1 MTDAPHLL
9 AEDRPDYERV
19 LDAALRDATILDA
32 LRAPGH
38 HLNAEQLRT
47 KAMLAAEDVAAA
59 AGTEYRHY
67 VGLRDDLRRPTPD
80 HAPAAAGPG
89 GLTGELSGR
98 LRADDGAGLFPVLTV
113 LAPILSWS
121 AAALLLLI
129 GYLLRAVRPAL
140 PLGRSVVTAGWAAI
154 AVGIAAMAVGIV
166 GLLLTALRDGA
177 ARPAGQ
183 DPHLADDVEEAR
195 RAWHTALH
203 DRALLPYLH
212 DNLGSDPAL
221 SAQPAGRPVPPDL
234 LSPGY
239 SRPGYSSAGFTSP
252 GVEGITDQEGRTPRT
267 AEFTSPGYSPPGFTG
282 PDEV

>member
-19 LDAALRDATILDA
+19 LDEALRDATILDA
-32 LRAPGH
+32 LRAPEP

-47 KAMLAAEDVAAA
+47 KAMLAAGDVAAA
-59 AGTEYRHY
+59 AAPEYRHY
-67 VGLRDDLRRPTPD
+67 VGLRDDLRHPAAER
-80 HAPAAAGPG
+80 AAAGQPG
-89 GLTGELSGR
+89 GLGGELSGR

-177 ARPAGQ
+177 ARPAGE

-195 RAWHTALH
+195 LAWHAALR

-212 DNLGSDPAL
+212 RNLDTDPAL
-221 SAQPAGRPVPPDL
+221 SPQPAGRPIPPQM

-239 SRPGYSSAGFTSP
+239 TPPGYSSAGFTSP
-252 GVEGITDQEGRTPRT
+252 GVEGITDREGREPRT
-267 AEFTSPGYSPPGFTG
+267 AEFTSPGYTPPGFTG